1 MNITLDPELER
12 FVQEKIRTGQC
23 RSIEE
28 VVQDALSA
36 MRQQETL
43 TAEDVA
49 ELRQEI
55 ALGLDQLD
63 RGESAPWNA
72 AVLKDKVQ
80 RKLGGY

>member
-12 FVQEKIRTGQC
+12 FVQEKVRNGQC
-23 RSIEE
+23 SSPEE
-28 VVQDALSA
+28 VIQDALSA

-49 ELRQEI
+49 ELRREI
-55 ALGLDQLD
+55 SMGLDQLD

-72 AVLKDKVQ
+72 AMLKEKV
-80 RKLGGY
+80 RHKLGGY

>member
-23 RSIEE
+23 RSVEE
-28 VVQDALSA
+28 VIQDALSA

-72 AVLKDKVQ
+72 AVLKDEVQ